1 MRRVL
6 SRLITLGLLLCV
18 VHVWSERTCGTEFTD
33 TASSALLADIIVEG
47 RVRRVPKGSDIYN
60 VTVNVRKLKKG
71 EKLLNGGKKPK
82 SISIGPFG
90 KENKQ
95 DCVGEVVGKKIY
107 LFFLRK
113 PNNGGKYLEISALP
127 VKAKKRTSRAIQ
139 KIICED
145 CAKAPAIRKIR
156 NRRIEEGETL
166 RLKCSAKAKPNP
178 KFQWFKDGHPLK
190 EKSGTLRIQD
200 KRRSSRLQI
209 FKASERDEGN
219 YVCLASN
226 AKGSDNITVRVE
238 VKAPT
243 LKHRRCKQ
251 QTYCLNGGT
260 CRYMDSL
267 QKEFCECPEKWAGR
281 RCEIQ
286 DIFSLGPDYNRQA
299 KLLHDRTIIF
309 ISIAIATL
317 VFIAICIVSYFMA
330 RRQRKKWEKRR
341 DQKKKRNIPV
351 ENQYRPLLDDVDAPN
366 PLVHRVKENHT
377 QTDNYLNNDNSPP
390 YSDPNIYPVI
400 NPYGVPNTHDD
411 PPVEMRRQ
419 AQPLGAAPNP
429 ASNHGNEGPDRRS
442 RASSRGSRTRLKAVS
457 LDEGRDNEEE
467 FDQPGMN
474 EPDCIQMQKLPR
486 NCYSDGNIKGGT
498 RHAYRRPP
506 PTMHDM
512 DIPEGELDNIE
523 PLNAEDPVVVD
534 LESPALEPSTDN
546 EDRHRPT
553 DEPADDVEKPID
565 DQNHPKRYMYP
576 PSKSLDFESESEE
589 EPTEESPLTRL
600 HISED
605 EEDQAPSRDKSF
617 DSLDLDK
624 SDSQPTVESVVLD
637 SGPQDSRNSTEP
649 LYKDNPDSLSS
660 SVTGS
665 PDTHP
670 SSSMENFEFPILPNG
685 TETGLSWDEHGMP
698 VSPGHYAYS
707 PPNTDSQNL
716 EDQYIHPH
724 PPNELPLS
732 PTKNSAVYQKLLKD
746 IREDQDPI
754 PI

>member
-1 MRRVL
+1 MRRIL

-18 VHVWSERTCGTEFTD
+18 VHVWSERICGTEFTD
-33 TASSALLADIIVEG
+33 AGSSALLADIIVEG
-47 RVRRVPKGSDIYN
+47 RVRRVPEGSDRYN
-60 VTVNVRKLKKG
+60 VTINVRKLKKG
-71 EKLLNGGKKPK
+71 ETLLNGGKKPK

-95 DCVGEVVGKKIY
+95 DCVGKVVAKKIY

-113 PNNGGKYLEISALP
+113 PPNGGKYLEISALP
-127 VKAKKRTSRAIQ
+127 VKAKKRTSRLIQ
-139 KIICED
+139 KTICND
-145 CAKAPAIRKIR
+145 CAKAPTVRKIR

-209 FKASERDEGN
+209 FKASEKDEGN
-219 YVCLASN
+219 YVCQASN
-226 AKGSDNITVRVE
+226 AKGSHNITVRVE
-238 VKAPT
+238 VKAST
-243 LKHRRCKQ
+243 YKHQRCPR

-260 CRYMDSL
+260 CRYMESL
-267 QKEFCECPEKWAGR
+267 QKEFCECPESYKGE
-281 RCEIQ
+281 RCQELESTSVI
-286 DIFSLGPDYNRQA
+286 GTGQA

-309 ISIAIATL
+309 ISIIIATL

-341 DQKKKRNIPV
+341 DQKNKRNIPV
-351 ENQYRPLLDDVDAPN
+351 ATQYRPLLDDVDASHPPVN
-366 PLVHRVKENHT
+366 RVKETHT
-377 QTDNYLNNDNSPP
+377 QTDYYMNADYLPP
-390 YSDPNIYPVI
+390 YNDPNIYPVI
-400 NPYGVPNTHDD
+400 NPYGVHVKEDD

-419 AQPLGAAPNP
+419 AHSLGAAPNP
-429 ASNHGNEGPDRRS
+429 GSNHGIEGPDRRS

-457 LDEGRDNEEE
+457 LDEGRDNEED

-474 EPDCIQMQKLPR
+474 EPDCIQMQKMPR

-498 RHAYRRPP
+498 RPSNRRLPL
-506 PTMHDM
+506 TMHDM
-512 DIPEGELDNIE
+512 DIPEGELDSIE

-534 LESPALEPSTDN
+534 LESPALEPSPDN
-546 EDRHRPT
+546 EDGLRPM
-553 DEPADDVEKPID
+553 DEPDDVEMPID
-565 DQNHPKRYMYP
+565 DQAHPRRYMYP
-576 PSKSLDFESESEE
+576 PSKSLDFESDSDE

-600 HISED
+600 HISEG
-605 EEDQAPSRDKSF
+605 EDDPAPSRDKSF

-624 SDSQPTVESVVLD
+624 SDSQPTVESVVPD
-637 SGPQDSRNSTEP
+637 SGPQDSRTSNEP
-649 LYKDNPDSLSS
+649 LYIDNPDSLSS
-660 SVTGS
+660 SITGS

-670 SSSMENFEFPILPNG
+670 SSSMENFEFPVLPNG
-685 TETGLSWDEHGMP
+685 TETGMSWDEHGMP

-707 PPNTDSQNL
+707 PPITDSQNL
-716 EDQYIHPH
+716 EDQFIHPH

-732 PTKNSAVYQKLLKD
+732 PTKNSTVYQKLLKD